1 MVSRKNYSLV
11 NYYELLQVPRTANTE
26 EIRLAYRKQLLR
38 WHPDKNA
45 NSPTAEE
52 MTKTIAEGYHI
63 LTEIAL
69 FERDLALYFA
79 INRALEGNG
88 TTIEQ
93 IEAIQRYRKTLPAY
107 LDLSDKK
114 KGKRNAS
121 GEIKFPLPAKPDGD
135 VPLDGDVLKALIAI
149 DKLAREKFRL
159 E

>member
-63 LTEIAL
+63 LLKSLSLSETSHSTLRSIVLLKGTARQSNRSRRFSGIVRLYPHTLIFLTRKRERGMQVAKSSFL
-69 FERDLALYFA
+69 FLRSRMVTCLLTVMCS
-79 INRALEGNG
+79 R
-88 TTIEQ
+88 
-93 IEAIQRYRKTLPAY
+93 R
-107 LDLSDKK
+107 
-114 KGKRNAS
+114 
-121 GEIKFPLPAKPDGD
+121 
-135 VPLDGDVLKALIAI
+135 
-149 DKLAREKFRL
+149 
-159 E
+159 